1 LAPLDDLT
9 EDEALIIG
17 YGRELLETKQVS
29 DATVEA
35 VRKRYGEKGLLEL
48 TAVMG
53 VYTMN
58 ATILRAMAHPAPPGA
73 RTLTP
78 RK

>member
-1 LAPLDDLT
+1 
-9 EDEALIIG
+9 
-17 YGRELLETKQVS
+17 
-29 DATVEA
+29 
-35 VRKRYGEKGLLEL
+35 
-48 TAVMG
+48 MG